1 MMKGIDMKPIIGISC
16 SMGQNIFSMTME
28 NRPQLQHRLNDT
40 YVNAILAAGGIPVI
54 LPNLED
60 TTLIADLVS
69 GLDGILLSGGG
80 DVDPIVF
87 GQRATGHLGTV
98 TPRRDTFELAL
109 AKYVLEQTQK
119 PVLGIC
125 RGIQVMNVA
134 MGGTLHIDLPD
145 DGKLCHSLDM
155 YPRDSVT
162 HDVSVTDNTCMER
175 IMGGVKGSVNSFHH
189 QAVKDAAECFV
200 VSARSVPDNVIEA
213 MEMPDKR
220 FAVGVQWHP
229 EELVGRTEARKLF
242 SSFVE
247 AAKQQYSK

>member
-1 MMKGIDMKPIIGISC
+1 MKPIIGITC

-28 NRPQLQHRLNDT
+28 NRPQLQHRMNDT
-40 YVNAILAAGGIPVI
+40 YVNAIVAAGGIPVI

-60 TTLIADLVS
+60 TSMIADLAA

-80 DVDPIVF
+80 DVDPRLF
-87 GQRATGHLGTV
+87 GHRATGHLGTV
-98 TPRRDTFELAL
+98 TPRRDTFELAI
-109 AKYVLEQTQK
+109 AEYVLENTRK

-162 HDVSVTDNTCMER
+162 HDICIVENTRLER
-175 IMGGVKGSVNSFHH
+175 IMEQTTGRVNSFHH
-189 QAVKDAAECFV
+189 QAVKDIAECFV
-200 VSARSVPDNVIEA
+200 VSARSVPDDVIEA
-213 MEMPDKR
+213 LEMPGQR
-220 FAVGVQWHP
+220 FVMGVQWHP
-229 EELVGRTEARKLF
+229 EELVHRSEARNLF
-242 SSFVE
+242 SSFIE
-247 AAKQQYSK
+247 AAKHK